1 MRLHDV
7 EVVDTFAEAFG
18 MWGARIVVTATT
30 PEWAMHAG
38 RSLTGFATSVIGCKC
53 EAGIERVL
61 EPGETPDGRPGVA
74 ALLFAPDADGLAKR
88 LRERVGQTILTCPT
102 TACFNGLDAEREVD
116 VGGKLRFF
124 GDGWQ
129 ASKVLAGRRYWRIP
143 VMEGEFLVEER
154 FGIVEGVGGGNII
167 ILGDDLATA
176 LRAAEAAAAAMRE
189 VEGAIM
195 PFPGGIARSG
205 SKVGSERYKG
215 AMASTN
221 HVLCPTLRAQVDDT
235 QVPEGVESVFE
246 IVIDGLAP
254 EPVAEAMR
262 VGLEAAARAGARQL
276 SAGNY
281 GGNLGEHHF
290 HLKELVP

>member
-1 MRLHDV
+1 
-7 EVVDTFAEAFG
+7 
-18 MWGARIVVTATT
+18 
-30 PEWAMHAG
+30 
-38 RSLTGFATSVIGCKC
+38 
-53 EAGIERVL
+53 
-61 EPGETPDGRPGVA
+61 
-74 ALLFAPDADGLAKR
+74 
-88 LRERVGQTILTCPT
+88 
-102 TACFNGLDAEREVD
+102 
-116 VGGKLRFF
+116 
-124 GDGWQ
+124 
-129 ASKVLAGRRYWRIP
+129 
-143 VMEGEFLVEER
+143 MEGEFLVEER

-215 AMASTN
+215 AIASTN
-221 HVLCPTLRAQVDDT
+221 HVLCPTLRAQVGDT

>member
-18 MWGARIVVTATT
+18 MWGARIVVSAAT

-61 EPGETPDGRPGVA
+61 DAGETPDGRPGVA

-215 AMASTN
+215 AIASTN
-221 HVLCPTLRAQVDDT
+221 HVLCPTLRAQVGDT

-290 HLKELVP
+290 HLKELVA